1 LAKATKVF
9 LCLQV
14 LINRAQKLIEFIT
27 HKLCVIKHKKLFLVI
42 LKSIK
47 SILCHVLVKKIIIME
62 QSMDTILVVEDDQDI
77 ADLVTLTLKEIGVT
91 VEHCLSGE
99 VALEKLAHNQYDLV
113 MLDVM
118 LPGISGLD
126 VCRQLREQKPEQ
138 VILMVTSRNSEIDRV
153 LGLELGADD
162 YMTKPFSVRELQA
175 RVRSQL
181 RRVHL
186 LSKISQQQLEKQS
199 PEQYLTLGTLK
210 IDCLS
215 HIVTLNG
222 QNVELTSTEF
232 DLLFYLAS
240 HPDQVFSREQLLSS
254 VWGYHHSG
262 YEHTVNSH
270 INRLRNK
277 VETNAT
283 KPEIVQTVWGVGYKL
298 CRHGVAA

>member
-1 LAKATKVF
+1 
-9 LCLQV
+9 
-14 LINRAQKLIEFIT
+14 
-27 HKLCVIKHKKLFLVI
+27 
-42 LKSIK
+42 
-47 SILCHVLVKKIIIME
+47 
-62 QSMDTILVVEDDQDI
+62 MDTILVVEDEQDI
-77 ADLVTLTLKEIGVT
+77 ADLITLNLQEIGLI

-99 VALEKLAHNQYDLV
+99 QALEQLANKSYDLV

-138 VILMVTSRNSEIDRV
+138 VILMVTSRDSEIDRV

-186 LSKISQQQLEKQS
+186 LSKISQQQIEKKS

-210 IDCLS
+210 IDCMS
-215 HIVTLNG
+215 HLVTLNG
-222 QNVELTSTEF
+222 NNVELTSTEF
-232 DLLFYLAS
+232 DLLLYLAS

-283 KPEIVQTVWGVGYKL
+283 KPAIVQTVWGVGYKL